1 MPLPAIIRHGAEDGL
16 SVMDGV
22 ILFAAASALFRFSQ
36 DVQEKY
42 LFPDNPE
49 KSLWASAIIGVALL
63 VWRGKDLKSIIE

>member
-1 MPLPAIIRHGAEDGL
+1 MKTPAIIREYAAEDL
-16 SVMDGV
+16 SWMDGI

-42 LFPDNPE
+42 LFPNNPD